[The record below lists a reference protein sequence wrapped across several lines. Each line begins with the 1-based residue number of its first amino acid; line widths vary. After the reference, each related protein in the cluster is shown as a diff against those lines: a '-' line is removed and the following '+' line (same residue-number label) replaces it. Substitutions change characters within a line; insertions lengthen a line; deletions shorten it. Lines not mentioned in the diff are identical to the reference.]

1 MKTADKLFADLPEAA
16 LTLAESVR
24 KAGGR
29 ALLVGGCVRDALLG
43 TDPGDYDFEC
53 YGLGEEELVRILS
66 GKFELDL
73 VGASFGVIKLKHLDI
88 DVSLPRRET
97 KLGLGH
103 RAFSTECDP
112 SLVLE
117 EASARRD
124 FTVNAIY
131 ADPLT
136 GEILDPW
143 GGRADLED
151 GVLRHVS
158 EHFREDPL
166 RVLRG
171 MQFVAR
177 FDLVPAAETLS
188 VCRTMES
195 EGLPG
200 ERLFGEWTKLLVK
213 GKRISAGLEFLRD
226 TGWVRYYPEL
236 ERLIGCPQDPHWHPE
251 GDVWNHTLICLDNFA
266 GARGGETERENLI
279 VGLAV
284 LCHDFGKPF
293 TTFYDRKR
301 RRLRSLGHDEAGV
314 APAREFLGRLTN
326 EERIFKEVLP
336 LVKLHMRPY
345 SLWQNGCGDGAV
357 RRLAAEVGRI
367 DRLVRVEAADKGME
381 NGELPKFC
389 RWLLARA
396 SDLEIADS
404 KPKPILQGR
413 DLIAEGMKPGRE
425 FGIILE
431 KAYEAQLDGVFSDRA
446 GALSYLAENLK
457 TKRK

>member
-53 YGLGEEELVRILS
+53 YGLGGEELVRILS

-177 FDLVPAAETLS
+177 FDLAPAAETLS

-345 SLWQNGCGDGAV
+345 SLWQNGCGDNAV

-381 NGELPKFC
+381 NGEQPEFC

-457 TKRK
+457 IKRK

>member
-53 YGLGEEELVRILS
+53 YGLGGEELVRILS

-177 FDLVPAAETLS
+177 FDLAPAAETLS

-345 SLWQNGCGDGAV
+345 SLWQNGCGDNAV

-446 GALSYLAENLK
+446 GALSYLAKILK

>member
-53 YGLGEEELVRILS
+53 YGLGGEELVRILS

-73 VGASFGVIKLKHLDI
+73 VGESFGVIKLKHLDI

-177 FDLVPAAETLS
+177 FDLAPAAETLS

-314 APAREFLGRLTN
+314 EPARKFLGRLTN

-345 SLWQNGCGDGAV
+345 SLWQNGCGDNAV

-381 NGELPKFC
+381 NGELPEFC

-446 GALSYLAENLK
+446 GALSYLAEIMK

>member
-53 YGLGEEELVRILS
+53 YGLGGEELVRILS

-177 FDLVPAAETLS
+177 FDLAPAAETLS

-314 APAREFLGRLTN
+314 EPARKFLGRLTN

-336 LVKLHMRPY
+336 LVRLHMRPY
-345 SLWQNGCGDGAV
+345 SLWQNGCGDNAV

-381 NGELPKFC
+381 NGELPEFC

-457 TKRK
+457 IKRK

>member
-53 YGLGEEELVRILS
+53 YGLGGDELVRILS

-73 VGASFGVIKLKHLDI
+73 VGESFGVIKLKHLDI

-177 FDLVPAAETLS
+177 FDLAPAAETLS

-457 TKRK
+457 IKRK

>member
-53 YGLGEEELVRILS
+53 YGLGGDELVRILS

-73 VGASFGVIKLKHLDI
+73 VGESFGVIKLKHLDI

-177 FDLVPAAETLS
+177 FDLAPAAETLS

-314 APAREFLGRLTN
+314 EPARKFLGRLTN

-336 LVKLHMRPY
+336 LVRLHMRPY
-345 SLWQNGCGDGAV
+345 SLWQNGCGDNAV

-457 TKRK
+457 IKRK